1 MKKINIIFGEFIFGL
16 VVNHDYLLQAFKTL
30 TNKTLSNKNINE
42 GFFLKKLFSLF
53 VVLANVLMI
62 NNLSPIELKA
72 SDIQQTFNIQDRS
85 YYSLLFSNREEVHAG
100 TNTSSTTYTSRS
112 QTEIFTDIYSYV
124 EDDGNDVEYPIYS
137 YCSTG

>member
-1 MKKINIIFGEFIFGL
+1 M
-16 VVNHDYLLQAFKTL
+16 
-30 TNKTLSNKNINE
+30 
-42 GFFLKKLFSLF
+42 KKLFSLF

-124 EDDGNDVEYPIYS
+124 EDDGNDV
-137 YCSTG
+137 